1 VVATRDSLH
10 LTAVERVAAVL
21 IGFVVVVVLRETAF
35 DDANGDMSLIGNAA
49 SLAIGLASTAPIVTT
64 VWALRCPR

>member
-1 VVATRDSLH
+1 
-10 LTAVERVAAVL
+10 
-21 IGFVVVVVLRETAF
+21 VVVVVPRETAF